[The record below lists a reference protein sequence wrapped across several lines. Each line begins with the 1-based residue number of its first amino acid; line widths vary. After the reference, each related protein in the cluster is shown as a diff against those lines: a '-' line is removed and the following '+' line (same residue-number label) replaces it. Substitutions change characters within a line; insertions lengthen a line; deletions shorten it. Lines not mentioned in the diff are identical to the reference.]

1 MWFISE
7 EDRKKNIE
15 SSKKVFFHIKWE
27 PPIVWENWKEVKEV
41 GEQEK
46 KKK

>member
-15 SSKKVFFHIKWE
+15 NSKKVFFHIKWE
-27 PPIVWENWKEVKEV
+27 PPIVWENWKDITEE
-41 GEQEK
+41 EK